1 MTTEAKVGAF
11 TLLGIALLAVV
22 LLQLEG
28 FSFSTSRN
36 YTIYVGFTQVVGL
49 APEAD
54 VRYAG
59 VLAGKVKAIEPEGTG
74 VRVTLSINPDIQIPR
89 DARITLSANSVLGD
103 KFVLISPAGSRS
115 TEYLKDGDFVIGTD
129 ETSID
134 SVLDNVSEAI
144 ADVHELLGSLN
155 DILGNPRMKESVLG
169 SAENVRDVTA
179 HIRDVTAVFGRVMLQ
194 NEGNMHAMMEEMHAI
209 LANLSVTTET
219 VRQMAA
225 DVSDGGATAANL
237 RLTLLNV
244 AKASENIRLVAE
256 ELHEVTGDPELRE
269 DLKTTIHQARA
280 VTEKANDT
288 LDNLKSIETQ
298 PSVEVLYSGK
308 NRDWITNF
316 NVDVSKES
324 KPDRFLRVGVEDIGE
339 DNALNLEVGR
349 TKGRLGARAG
359 LIAGEP
365 GIGLDADLG
374 GRWRFSAD
382 AYDPNDFR
390 LRLSAQYRLHEDTYL
405 MGQLRDLNR
414 SERRAAYFGLHQSF

>member
-194 NEGNMHAMMEEMHAI
+194 NEGDMHEMMEEMHAI

-225 DVSDGGATAANL
+225 DVSDNGATAANL

-244 AKASENIRLVAE
+244 AKASENIRQVAE

-390 LRLSAQYRLHEDTYL
+390 LRFSAQYRLHEDTYL
-405 MGQLRDLNR
+405 MGQFRDLNS

>member
-11 TLLGIALLAVV
+11 TLLGIVLLAAI
-22 LLQLEG
+22 LLQFGG
-28 FSFSTSRN
+28 FSFSTSRS

-74 VRVTLSINPDIQIPR
+74 VRVTLSVDPDIRIPR

-103 KFVLISPAGSRS
+103 KFVLISPAGSKS
-115 TEYLKDGDFVIGTD
+115 TEYLKDGDFVIGMD

-144 ADVHELLGSLN
+144 QDVHDLLGSLN

-169 SAENVRDVTA
+169 SAENVREVTA
-179 HIRDVTAVFGRVMLQ
+179 HIRDMTSVMGRVALQ
-194 NEGNMHAMMEEMHAI
+194 NEGSMHAMMREMQAI
-209 LANLSVTTET
+209 LANLSATTET

-244 AKASENIRLVAE
+244 AKASENIRMVAE
-256 ELHEVTGDPELRE
+256 EMHEVTGDPTVRE

-280 VTEKANDT
+280 VTEKANET
-288 LDNLKSIETQ
+288 LDNLSSIETQ
-298 PSVEVLYSGK
+298 PSLDVLYNGK
-308 NRDWITNF
+308 ERDWITNF
-316 NVDVSKES
+316 NVDVSRES
-324 KPDRFLRVGVEDIGE
+324 EPDRFLRVGVEDVGE
-339 DNALNLEVGR
+339 ANALNLEVGR

-359 LIAGEP
+359 LIAGDP
-365 GIGLDADLG
+365 GIGLDAAVG
-374 GRWRFSAD
+374 GRWHFSAD

-390 LRLSAQYRLHEDTYL
+390 LRLSAQYRLREDTYL
-405 MGQLRDLNR
+405 MGQIRDLNR